1 MSSSNGSVGFCA
13 CGALAASTCG
23 RCGTPLCDVHA
34 NELPE
39 TPTGISADAAGR
51 YTVAVRATPGPTCGP
66 CRAELG
72 QDALSRALSE
82 PRAPLPSH
90 WLDRA
95 IALSGDR
102 SRSDLE
108 KQEDAQLPPSL
119 TATQVAE
126 EFLRRIEQKP
136 RERVPISASTLLR
149 APEYVEGWTVDCRRT
164 EYVSPGAGN
173 ARYRLPC
180 LISVHGELLGPA
192 LEDGRNASAIWWVV
206 PEADI
211 ELPRLVAGVAN
222 ILMLSAF
229 VSEDPASG

>member
-1 MSSSNGSVGFCA
+1 MSYSNGNVGVCA
-13 CGALAASTCG
+13 CGAMAAATCG
-23 RCGTPLCDVHA
+23 RCGAPICDVHA
-34 NELPE
+34 NELPA

-51 YTVAVRATPGPTCGP
+51 YAVAVRATPGPTCTP
-66 CRAELG
+66 CRAEVG
-72 QDALSRALSE
+72 QLALSQALSE

-95 IALSGDR
+95 MALSGDS
-102 SRSDLE
+102 SRSELE
-108 KQEDAQLPPSL
+108 KQEDARLPTTL
-119 TATQVAE
+119 TAGQVAE
-126 EFLRRIEQKP
+126 EFLRRIKNEP
-136 RERVPISASTLLR
+136 RERVPITASTLLR

-164 EYVSPGAGN
+164 EYISPGAGS

-192 LEDGRNASAIWWVV
+192 LEDGQQMSATWWVV
-206 PEADI
+206 PDADI

-229 VSEDPASG
+229 VGEKPPSG